1 MEITK
6 KMLVAVIL
14 FIILLFAMLPI
25 TSFAS
30 NTNFIIVDKK
40 DNNYA
45 IYLRETLN
53 SSFEFAFSKEQN
65 TKDLNYI
72 NSAQD
77 SNGNQVAYIDQELK
91 SKFFDSESTYIWV
104 RQQNK
109 EIISGEKI
117 ELKEAKNIETI
128 SQIQNITKRITVKT
142 NAEDEKIKINGKQG
156 IKYYYEIKPINF
168 SESYKELAET
178 IEEISNFDDH
188 TNYYLKL
195 DTYSKLNDLYN
206 QLVPNHKDENW
217 IEVKNLEITKPYEAK
232 ENQKYLLWIKDE
244 KGTVDV
250 QILTAYVKQ
259 ITKVENKEV
268 AKQTITNLPVTYDNT
283 TILFIALGIVIIAII
298 TILIVKRIKQKANH
312 EK

>member
-1 MEITK
+1 METTK

-14 FIILLFAMLPI
+14 FIILLFAVLPI

-40 DNNYA
+40 DNNYS

-65 TKDLNYI
+65 TKNLNYI

-77 SNGNQVAYIDQELK
+77 SHGNQVAYIDEELK
-91 SKFFDSESTYIWV
+91 SKFFDSEPTYIWV
-104 RQQNK
+104 KQQNK

-117 ELKEAKNIETI
+117 ELKEAKNIDNI
-128 SQIQNITKRITVKT
+128 SQIQNITKRITVQT

-156 IKYYYEIKPINF
+156 IKYYYQIKPINS
-168 SESYKELAET
+168 SEFDKELAEI
-178 IEEISNFDDH
+178 IEKISSFDDN
-188 TNYYLKL
+188 TSYYLKL
-195 DTYSKLNDLYN
+195 DTYSTLNNLYN
-206 QLVPNHKDENW
+206 RLVPNGNDGNW
-217 IEVKNLEITKPYEAK
+217 MEVKNLEIIKPYEAK

-259 ITKVENKEV
+259 ITNVENKEIT
-268 AKQTITNLPVTYDNT
+268 KQTVTNLPVTYDNT

-298 TILIVKRIKQKANH
+298 AILIAKRTTKKANN